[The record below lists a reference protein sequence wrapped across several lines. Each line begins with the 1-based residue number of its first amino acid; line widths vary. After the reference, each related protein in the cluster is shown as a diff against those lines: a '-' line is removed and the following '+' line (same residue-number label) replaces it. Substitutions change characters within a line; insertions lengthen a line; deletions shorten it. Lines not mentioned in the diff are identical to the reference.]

1 RPPPHA
7 NCLRATPSGNWHTAQ
22 KSGQFENHE
31 SGQIQ
36 KLVTNIPRPF
46 MSILVAD
53 TMKCGVKAAGM
64 LCRCFASKGYAGKR
78 EGEMGV
84 SE

>member
-1 RPPPHA
+1 PPPHA

-36 KLVTNIPRPF
+36 KLVTGAQRAGEGGRFSSALSLAFPF
-46 MSILVAD
+46 RRRNRKIICARFSRRSAFLA
-53 TMKCGVKAAGM
+53 
-64 LCRCFASKGYAGKR
+64 
-78 EGEMGV
+78 
-84 SE
+84 